1 MRPRFFHDATVP
13 TLRPRRS
20 ARAVIEGP
28 KSASNCSEES
38 LTIGAL
44 CNLQTSGVK
53 PNFANCGWTGV
64 SCAGPWGM
72 PKTKHPNHLR
82 AWREFR
88 KMTQEQLAE
97 AIGTTAPVVSLLE
110 SGDRSL
116 SLKWLLRLAPALRT
130 TPGILLDHDP
140 NTLDTD
146 VLEIW
151 ARVPDSVKPQAQEIL
166 RTFTRKNRA

>member
-1 MRPRFFHDATVP
+1 
-13 TLRPRRS
+13 
-20 ARAVIEGP
+20 
-28 KSASNCSEES
+28 
-38 LTIGAL
+38 
-44 CNLQTSGVK
+44 
-53 PNFANCGWTGV
+53 
-64 SCAGPWGM
+64 M
-72 PKTKHPNHLR
+72 PKQKHPNHLK

-97 AIGTTAPVVSLLE
+97 AIGTTGAVISLLE

-116 SLKWLLRLAPALRT
+116 SLKWLLRIAPALRT